1 MNNKPVIIVGT
12 GGHAKVVA
20 DMLKLSN
27 REILGFVDPKMDAEL
42 DFCGKKVLGDD
53 SVISQYPHN
62 EIELANGIGS
72 LPGKKNRWKLA
83 DKMRMQGYSFATIV
97 HPSSIIAPDV
107 FLGEGVQVMAGVVIQ
122 SSVKIGK
129 DSIIN
134 TGAIVDHDCNI
145 LKNCHLSPGV
155 VCSGG
160 VLIGE
165 NTHVGT
171 GSIVIECISIGK
183 NSIIAASS
191 VVYRDVPDGMV
202 LIQKKQQKLTIQG
215 SKS

>member
-107 FLGEGVQVMAGVVIQ
+107 FLEEGVQVMAGVVIQ
-122 SSVKIGK
+122 
-129 DSIIN
+129 
-134 TGAIVDHDCNI
+134 
-145 LKNCHLSPGV
+145 
-155 VCSGG
+155 
-160 VLIGE
+160 
-165 NTHVGT
+165 
-171 GSIVIECISIGK
+171 SIGK

>member
-1 MNNKPVIIVGT
+1 
-12 GGHAKVVA
+12 
-20 DMLKLSN
+20 
-27 REILGFVDPKMDAEL
+27 
-42 DFCGKKVLGDD
+42 
-53 SVISQYPHN
+53 VISQYPHN

-107 FLGEGVQVMAGVVIQ
+107 FLEEGVQVMAGVVIQ
-122 SSVKIGK
+122 
-129 DSIIN
+129 
-134 TGAIVDHDCNI
+134 
-145 LKNCHLSPGV
+145 
-155 VCSGG
+155 
-160 VLIGE
+160 
-165 NTHVGT
+165 
-171 GSIVIECISIGK
+171 SIGK